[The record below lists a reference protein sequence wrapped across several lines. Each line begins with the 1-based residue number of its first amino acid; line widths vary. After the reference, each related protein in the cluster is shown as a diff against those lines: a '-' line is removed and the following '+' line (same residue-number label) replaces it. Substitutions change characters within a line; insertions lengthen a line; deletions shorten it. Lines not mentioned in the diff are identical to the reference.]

1 MGALDE
7 RWPDAPALAAASLAE
22 VLGQWQG
29 LGYPRRARTCT
40 LGAFVA
46 NPDGRGPVYTAGA
59 GPHIA
64 DAVRCFA
71 REQPALPMDVNVRRA
86 SPSLRGAVSISQA
99 TRGRPAGPDGLAS
112 ASAPRPRLAC
122 PVRHGCAGPD
132 AGDGDAVPARRQK
145 RFEGSVR
152 QHRGRLLRRVLA
164 EGAIAVEGVEA
175 EIAAGLAS
183 DGLAVLA
190 DGWLRAPV

>member
-1 MGALDE
+1 M
-7 RWPDAPALAAASLAE
+7 
-22 VLGQWQG
+22 
-29 LGYPRRARTCT
+29 
-40 LGAFVA
+40 
-46 NPDGRGPVYTAGA
+46 
-59 GPHIA
+59 
-64 DAVRCFA
+64 
-71 REQPALPMDVNVRRA
+71 
-86 SPSLRGAVSISQA
+86 
-99 TRGRPAGPDGLAS
+99 
-112 ASAPRPRLAC
+112 
-122 PVRHGCAGPD
+122 
-132 AGDGDAVPARRQK
+132 PARRQK